1 MLLVK
6 IEGEETYTL
15 KFKSIVKLYK
25 LCPFTNFGK
34 LGKCNPVAIVE
45 MKLKWIH

>member
-25 LCPFTNFGK
+25 LCPFSKKKKTIQI
-34 LGKCNPVAIVE
+34 LE
-45 MKLKWIH
+45 S